1 MLKRQSN
8 PPPDKIFAQG
18 VPSADALRAG
28 SEAINVPR
36 SRAQRAGR
44 VPGEF

>member
-8 PPPDKIFAQG
+8 PPPDKFFAQG

-28 SEAINVPR
+28 SEATNVPR
-36 SRAQRAGR
+36 SRRAGR
-44 VPGEF
+44 VPGAF